1 MRRSSVRAAFDAGI
15 VESFGDDAAEYG
27 LDRPLPEDQQQA
39 RIELQ
44 KAAHCDALP
53 ENLLPKMVELQR
65 LRDAV
70 LARTTLRALAETG
83 GPVVVITGNGHART
97 DWGVPHALKRRQ
109 PGLNLLSIGQS
120 EDGMGPEGSFDTI
133 VDAPAVDRP
142 DPCAAFR

>member
-1 MRRSSVRAAFDAGI
+1 RAAFDAGI